1 VSSLSPWPCSLFKS
15 LRVIHHVL
23 TYFSDK
29 NDNNNTHAN
38 NSKEAQWN
46 LLSNRHAIETF
57 VKGTHDGIVRKTE
70 LPPKNDQHIQWKG
83 HTIELFAKGT
93 HNGAFCR
100 RGAQWNTLYNGRAME
115 SYEQGPMQEKI
126 LATDR
131 DYLSNQLFQ
140 QYGCWPFWARQLRYM
155 VLIFHEAN
163 LTNGACL
170 WHFCRL
176 VPKAI
181 CKELY
186 LKLYID
192 KWGMFVLLF
201 SANFVRDSR
210 NNLVKQLSW

>member
-1 VSSLSPWPCSLFKS
+1 M
-15 LRVIHHVL
+15 L

-140 QYGCWPFWARQLRYM
+140 QYGC
-155 VLIFHEAN
+155 
-163 LTNGACL
+163 
-170 WHFCRL
+170 
-176 VPKAI
+176 
-181 CKELY
+181 
-186 LKLYID
+186 
-192 KWGMFVLLF
+192 
-201 SANFVRDSR
+201 
-210 NNLVKQLSW
+210 